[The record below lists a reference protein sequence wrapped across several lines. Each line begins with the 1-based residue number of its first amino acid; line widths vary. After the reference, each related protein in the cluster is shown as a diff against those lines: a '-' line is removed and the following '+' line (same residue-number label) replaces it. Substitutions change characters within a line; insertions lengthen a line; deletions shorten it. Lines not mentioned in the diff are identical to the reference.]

1 MDFDINVIENEEK
14 LIELI
19 KSDRVGEF
27 TCLIDALSCLDVNS
41 DLEKQELLSLI
52 PHLELT
58 CLSPTDHREQIK
70 RLFDNTDFDFFGT
83 TYRVAG
89 VCSFTNLLDLMNE
102 YNVLKRVKNVVVAAG
117 FPHSQ
122 MPLEAKKEEVRYA
135 IDHGADEIDIC
146 LNRALFLC
154 GNQTKA
160 AEEISDLKD
169 LIVCRRR
176 EVVLKVILETG
187 ELQTL
192 SNVWRAS
199 LLALKSGAD
208 FIKTSTGKTQ
218 PAATLEAALV
228 MCKTI
233 KEYYDK
239 TGIKV
244 GFKPAGGIS
253 TTEDAVKYYTI
264 VRTILG
270 EEWMNNTLFR
280 FGASRLAN
288 NLLSSIYKKEVKYF

>member
-1 MDFDINVIENEEK
+1 MISLGKFFSGFHTEVFD
-14 LIELI
+14 EL
-19 KSDRVGEF
+19 S
-27 TCLIDALSCLDVNS
+27 
-41 DLEKQELLSLI
+41 
-52 PHLELT
+52 
-58 CLSPTDHREQIK
+58 
-70 RLFDNTDFDFFGT
+70 
-83 TYRVAG
+83 
-89 VCSFTNLLDLMNE
+89 
-102 YNVLKRVKNVVVAAG
+102 
-117 FPHSQ
+117 
-122 MPLEAKKEEVRYA
+122 
-135 IDHGADEIDIC
+135 EI
-146 LNRALFLC
+146 
-154 GNQTKA
+154 KA
-160 AEEISDLKD
+160 A
-169 LIVCRRR
+169 CGAAH
-176 EVVLKVILETG
+176 LKVILETG
-187 ELQTL
+187 AMHNMKEIKQ
-192 SNVWRAS
+192 AS
-199 LLALKSGAD
+199 LIAMNAEAD